1 MAVTA
6 KDVID
11 AFLARRNELLGT
23 KYKVVTYPD
32 EANRSTKE
40 VDAIA
45 TSAGAPSL
53 AIEVTQLETYC
64 KQIQDE
70 VIFTRNVVPIENAL
84 AGRYGDVHIGV
95 TFVYLRDHKWGRD
108 LARPLQ
114 TWLDANVDSLPE
126 DDGKATPERDI
137 PGVGLAW
144 VRKRRS
150 RRPGVY
156 VSRTV
161 PSNVVIPEELPAAM
175 NRALDHKYNELAEY
189 KNNRDHVS
197 VMLLDSRDIALTNE
211 AEQYK
216 AFLRAIAAN
225 PRPGL
230 DEVWIASV
238 FDGLKESNID
248 CYCFRAE
255 DGLMKDANPEN
266 FMFGRE
272 YEAYWNDV
280 LAKEDAEGGDA

>member
-1 MAVTA
+1 MGVTA

-23 KYKVVTYPD
+23 KYKVTTYPD

-45 TSAGAPSL
+45 TSADAPPL
-53 AIEVTQLETYC
+53 AIEVTHLETYR

-70 VIFTRNVVPIENAL
+70 VIFTRNVPIQKAL
-84 AGRYGDVHIGV
+84 AGRYGDLHIGV

-108 LARPLQ
+108 LAGPLQ

-137 PGVGLAW
+137 PGVGLVW

-189 KNNRDHVS
+189 KNNKGHVS

-216 AFLRAIAAN
+216 AFLRAIGTN
-225 PRPGL
+225 PRQGL
-230 DEVWIASV
+230 DELRPAW
-238 FDGLKESNID
+238 
-248 CYCFRAE
+248 
-255 DGLMKDANPEN
+255 
-266 FMFGRE
+266 
-272 YEAYWNDV
+272 
-280 LAKEDAEGGDA
+280 